1 MSRLDDELRFAFRRQ
16 EPPPDLV
23 DRVMAEI
30 VRQPVAKPGWRERFL
45 SFLHQPRVRWVALG
59 FATALLIVIGSLQ
72 YQNVQQSAGT
82 DLMADVPTPLPE
94 DKPAVID
101 PPAVSQ
107 PVASPAPPE
116 RRPKRLHRQ
125 TVAAPRL
132 ARDAKTEQERREGEA
147 AKERL
152 MLALHIASQ
161 TLNEAQKIMRED

>member
-30 VRQPVAKPGWRERFL
+30 ARQPVVRPDWRELFL
-45 SFLHQPRVRWVALG
+45 SFFHQPRVKWVALG

-82 DLMADVPTPLPE
+82 EQMATVPAPLPA
-94 DKPAVID
+94 DKPEVTD
-101 PPAVSQ
+101 PPVVPP

-116 RRPKRLHRQ
+116 RRPRRLHRQ
-125 TVAAPRL
+125 AVSVPRL
-132 ARDAKTEQERREGEA
+132 ARDAKTERERREGEA